1 MPIGNCFGIKK
12 NIPFHT
18 CYREAKAG
26 AGAAP
31 TQTML
36 IKIGKS
42 CGKCVNSNYMG
53 INAHIAY
60 E

>member
-1 MPIGNCFGIKK
+1 MPSALGLSILTAAGG
-12 NIPFHT
+12 
-18 CYREAKAG
+18 EAEAG